1 MHKFMRTRTVVIPS
15 VMLAIAVSLCAG
27 PLSIAIAYLVMGLM
41 RAGLAESVA
50 VYKAFRLMP
59 SDCWHQGKALSHQT
73 EPFRELGAHLNLN
86 EASLDWNHKAPLQSR
101 WQVNCRDH
109 AARAATAE
117 LNRRKFKRH
126 ESRVAAQSCALVPG

>member
-27 PLSIAIAYLVMGLM
+27 PLSIAIAYLVMSLM
-41 RAGLAESVA
+41 GAGLVESVA

-73 EPFRELGAHLNLN
+73 EPFRELCAHLNLN
-86 EASLDWNHKAPLQSR
+86 EAPLDWNHKAPLQSR
-101 WQVNCRDH
+101 SQVNRRDH
-109 AARAATAE
+109 AARTPAAK
-117 LNRRKFKRH
+117 LNRRQFKRDKP
-126 ESRVAAQSCALVPG
+126 RIAAQSFALVFG